1 MLHWQGSW
9 YRLWIVGQVLGYE
22 RNDTD
27 TFMFEG
33 CYDAFKEC

>member
-9 YRLWIVGQVLGYE
+9 YRLWIVGQVPGYE